1 MNLLTVEIDYKLI
14 ICQDIYKPT
23 LYSRAF
29 SGLKYLYHFMVEE
42 ENMHAGGLEQW
53 KKNWGSR
60 DSCNWTLDEAIN
72 YGWNIQEE
80 N

>member
-1 MNLLTVEIDYKLI
+1 MNLLTVEIDYYKLI

-42 ENMHAGGLEQW
+42 ENMHAGSLEQ
-53 KKNWGSR
+53 
-60 DSCNWTLDEAIN
+60 
-72 YGWNIQEE
+72 
-80 N
+80 